1 MVHLTGCFWFLF
13 ATLEDNLNDT
23 WVGARGVINESQTYQ
38 YFNAFYWAFQTV
50 TTVGYGDFSMS
61 TQNEY
66 ILTLIW
72 MFIGVNVYSFSI
84 GNATSIIANMD
95 SKAALL
101 NSKLSTLS
109 DYAQKYKLP
118 PTTQSKI
125 KNFFENQARTIG
137 NDGDWDSLFE
147 ELPPS
152 LRTDVLKT
160 TRGQIIKGIRFFR
173 DKPQE
178 FLLSIIPKL
187 KNLSLFDNDIL
198 YSEGD

>member
-1 MVHLTGCFWFLF
+1 
-13 ATLEDNLNDT
+13 
-23 WVGARGVINESQTYQ
+23 
-38 YFNAFYWAFQTV
+38 
-50 TTVGYGDFSMS
+50 MS

-101 NSKLSTLS
+101 NSKLNTLS

-118 PTTQSKI
+118 PTTQQKI
-125 KNFFENQARTIG
+125 KNFFENQARAIG
-137 NDGDWDSLFE
+137 NDGDWEGLFE

-152 LRTDVLKT
+152 LRTDVLKS
-160 TRGQIIKGIRFFR
+160 TRG
-173 DKPQE
+173 
-178 FLLSIIPKL
+178 
-187 KNLSLFDNDIL
+187 
-198 YSEGD
+198 